1 MPISSEND
9 ARLDLLN
16 SLLTTPHR
24 QLNQVAETHKFIIE
38 IDPLFYGHLA
48 VWYQN
53 NGEVRDHQEVFA
65 AYLLTGDLSEHR
77 EAGFVLLQNLPPYQV
92 ARVVSFM
99 KQYCQKLPRCARTAV
114 KHYLRTR
121 EREPAFFDK
130 AALRGRKALKQL
142 YASLHIKPS
151 GRADAI
157 LFKKNPPDDSLAFA
171 LKQLAKANSPVEQ
184 ARLIVAHKIPYT
196 IAVGAVKKITP
207 TVLVA
212 LINAMSPMELINNLK
227 SLKAR
232 GALAH
237 PDVKV
242 LIDAKL
248 EQAQKSG
255 RVSAYKAA
263 VAAKAAQV
271 DADTAAKLA
280 QVTEAQVKKHGK
292 IHRSTALLI
301 DKSAS
306 MESAIEVGKQIA
318 ALISGVTEADLFVY
332 AFDTMPYAIKSK
344 GQTLRDWEIAFQHIK
359 AGGATSVGCPLE
371 MMRKHNQVAEQI
383 IIVTDEGE
391 NSAPY
396 FAGAY
401 ANYQKTLNIKS
412 HVIIV
417 RIGRYAS
424 NQVEQSLKREQI
436 AVDTFTFSG
445 DYYSLPNLVPLL
457 CQPSRLDLLM
467 EIMAIPLPTRAS
479 QLKRDQTF

>member
-1 MPISSEND
+1 MSTLSEND

-24 QLNQVAETHKFIIE
+24 ELSQVAETHQLIME
-38 IDPLFYGHLA
+38 LDPLFYGHLA
-48 VWYQN
+48 VWYQD
-53 NGEVRDHQEVFA
+53 NGEVRDHHEVFIA
-65 AYLLTGDLSEHR
+65 HLLTSDLSEHR
-77 EAGFVLLQNLPPYQV
+77 EAGFVLLQKLPPYQV

-99 KQYCQKLPRCARTAV
+99 KQRRGKKMPRCARTAV

-151 GRADAI
+151 ERADAI
-157 LFKKNPPDDSLAFA
+157 LFKNKPPTDSLAYA
-171 LKQLAKANSPVEQ
+171 LKQLSKADTPAEQ
-184 ARLIVAHKIPYT
+184 ARLIVAHQIPYT
-196 IAVGAVKKITP
+196 IAVGAVNSLTP

-212 LINAMSPMELINNLK
+212 LINAMSSQELINNLK

-232 GALAH
+232 GAFSH
-237 PDVKV
+237 PEVKA

-255 RVSAYKAA
+255 RVSAYKAK
-263 VAAKAAQV
+263 VAAEVAQV
-271 DADTAAKLA
+271 DSETAAKLA
-280 QVTEAQVKKHGK
+280 QITEAQVKKHGQ
-292 IHRSTALLI
+292 IHKPTALLI

-306 MESAIEVGKQIA
+306 MESAIQVGKQIA

-344 GQTLRDWEIAFQHIK
+344 GQTLQDWEVAFRHIR
-359 AGGATSVGCPLE
+359 AGGGTSVGCALE
-371 MMRKHNQVAEQI
+371 MMRKSKQVAEQI

-396 FAGAY
+396 FALAY
-401 ANYQKTLNIKS
+401 ATYQKTLDVQPQ
-412 HVIIV
+412 VIIV
-417 RIGRYAS
+417 RIGRYACD
-424 NQVEQSLKREQI
+424 QVEQSLKRAQVP
-436 AVDTFTFSG
+436 VDTFTFSG

-467 EIMAIPLPTRAS
+467 EIMATPLPTR
-479 QLKRDQTF
+479 DNW